1 MHDLAT
7 LRADGYRD
15 ASLTKLKLTEPLD
28 EFPPEIFDTSIASTL
43 EILDL
48 SGTGLSALPSDL
60 GARLPRLRIAFFSNC
75 NFTKF
80 PNVAL
85 AGCPRLEM
93 VAFRKN
99 GMEGFESTTSASADD
114 NNDDDDDDD
123 NNVAFPPQLRWLIL
137 TDNRLT
143 HIPASIGRCARL
155 EKCMLAGNRL
165 KGLPDAMAGCRNLAL
180 LRLAA
185 NQLEALPA
193 WLLTMPKLAFL
204 SFAGNPCSSASAP
217 SSSSALPAAQSTL
230 LPHVDWNQI
239 EIHHVLGEGA
249 SGIISKG
256 TIRSSGNNNNNNN
269 IDDNDNDNDSLT
281 TMSITASRG
290 PSSTLNSRGASGV
303 NTPSLS
309 GTSTPAFS
317 VSGAS
322 VVSAATAATAAT
334 SLSAA
339 STSAV
344 KSTSSLSLSP
354 TTPVA
359 VKIFRGAL
367 TSDGTPY
374 DEMAAC
380 LAAGQHVNLVQ
391 VHGQIRWGEEDGEI
405 ETDEEEAKETEDD
418 KAPAFRG
425 GLIMEL
431 IPPQYRVLGQPPS
444 FDSCTRD
451 CFAAASSAATGDSN
465 RLPVPAALA
474 ILSGVASAAA
484 HLHARG
490 IAHGDLYAH
499 NILVAHSAPAV
510 DPSGADNAAT
520 ATATATHAILSD
532 FGAATLYGR
541 GGGAGAGDGDDTA
554 SNDEEQLAGLEKLE
568 VLAFAHL
575 IEDVVGL
582 MAEEPSVRQQL
593 LRLHGQ
599 CVVPAVAER
608 PAFSTLVKELAALQA
623 AA

>member
-1 MHDLAT
+1 MQDLAT
-7 LRADGYRD
+7 LRAGGYRD
-15 ASLTKLKLTEPLD
+15 AGLTKLKITEPLD
-28 EFPPEIFDTSIASTL
+28 SFPTEILDAGLAASL

-48 SGTGLSALPSDL
+48 SGTGLSALPADL
-60 GARLPRLRIAFFSNC
+60 GTRLPRLRIAFFSGC
-75 NFTKF
+75 HFTQF
-80 PNVAL
+80 PSAL

-99 GMEGFESTTSASADD
+99 GMEGFEGDNPDD
-114 NNDDDDDDD
+114 
-123 NNVAFPPQLRWLIL
+123 VALPPQLRWLIL
-137 TDNRLT
+137 TDNNLT
-143 HIPASIGRCARL
+143 HIPDSVGQCARL
-155 EKCMLAGNRL
+155 EKCMLAGNQL
-165 KGLPDAMAGCRNLAL
+165 TGLPDAMANCRNLTL

-185 NQLEALPA
+185 NQLTSLPT

-204 SFAGNPCSSASAP
+204 SFAGNPCSANSPTKTSTASAP
-217 SSSSALPAAQSTL
+217 SSSTSSS

-256 TIRSSGNNNNNNN
+256 TIRSNNGCSSSGN
-269 IDDNDNDNDSLT
+269 S
-281 TMSITASRG
+281 SRG
-290 PSSTLNSRGASGV
+290 PSSTLNSRGPSGF

-309 GTSTPAFS
+309 GTSTPALS

-322 VVSAATAATAAT
+322 VFSTAS
-334 SLSAA
+334 SLSALSA
-339 STSAV
+339 VSSTST
-344 KSTSSLSLSP
+344 STSTPPSLSLSP
-354 TTPVA
+354 STPVA

-391 VHGQIRWGEEDGEI
+391 VHGQIRWSEDEDNKEDKEESKAEK
-405 ETDEEEAKETEDD
+405 EATKESA
-418 KAPAFRG
+418 APAFRG

-451 CFAAASSAATGDSN
+451 CFDGHAAAGSKL
-465 RLPVPAALA
+465 LPVPAALA
-474 ILSGVASAAA
+474 ILLGVASAAA

-499 NILVAHSAPAV
+499 NILVARGTTSKE
-510 DPSGADNAAT
+510 DND
-520 ATATATHAILSD
+520 ATHAILSD
-532 FGAATLYGR
+532 FGAATLYGS
-541 GGGAGAGDGDDTA
+541 G
-554 SNDEEQLAGLEKLE
+554 SSQDESEANGLAGLEKLE

-575 IEDVVGL
+575 VEDVLGLVG
-582 MAEEPSVRQQL
+582 EEEQSSVRRQL
-593 LRLHGQ
+593 LRLHAQ
-599 CVVPAVAER
+599 CVVPTVADR
-608 PAFSTLVKELAALQA
+608 PVFSTLVKELASL
-623 AA
+623 

>member
-7 LRADGYRD
+7 LRAGGYRD
-15 ASLTKLKLTEPLD
+15 AGLTKLKLTETLD
-28 EFPPEIFDTSIASTL
+28 QFPSEIFNASIATTL

-48 SGTGLSALPSDL
+48 SGTGLSALPADL

-75 NFTKF
+75 NFTTF
-80 PNVAL
+80 PSTAL

-99 GMEGFESTTSASADD
+99 GMEAFEGASERASQDD
-114 NNDDDDDDD
+114 S
-123 NNVAFPPQLRWLIL
+123 VAIFPPQLRWLIL
-137 TDNRLT
+137 TDNRLA

-155 EKCMLAGNRL
+155 EKCMLAGNQL
-165 KGLPDAMAGCRNLAL
+165 TGLPDAMARCQNLTL

-185 NQLEALPA
+185 NRLEALPG
-193 WLLTMPKLAFL
+193 WLLSMPRLAFL
-204 SFAGNPCSSASAP
+204 SFAGNPCSAANALSSAKDTAAPATSAS
-217 SSSSALPAAQSTL
+217 QST

-239 EIHHVLGEGA
+239 EMHHVLGEGA

-256 TIRSSGNNNNNNN
+256 TIRSTIGGSGNAG
-269 IDDNDNDNDSLT
+269 
-281 TMSITASRG
+281 TAASSRG
-290 PSSTLNSRGASGV
+290 PSSALNSCGPSGF

-309 GTSTPAFS
+309 GTSTPALS
-317 VSGAS
+317 VSSGAS
-322 VVSAATAATAAT
+322 SVFSTATS
-334 SLSAA
+334 SLSALSA
-339 STSAV
+339 TTSASAGTNPSS
-344 KSTSSLSLSP
+344 STLSPSPSLSLSP
-354 TTPVA
+354 STPVA

-380 LAAGQHVNLVQ
+380 MAAGQHVNLVQ
-391 VHGQIRWGEEDGEI
+391 VHGQIRWGE
-405 ETDEEEAKETEDD
+405 DEEEDAEEAIEANETKEA
-418 KAPAFRG
+418 APASFRG

-451 CFAAASSAATGDSN
+451 CFDTASDNSH
-465 RLPVPAALA
+465 LPVPAAMA

-499 NILVAHSAPAV
+499 NILVARAV
-510 DPSGADNAAT
+510 DANTADA
-520 ATATATHAILSD
+520 ATHAILSD
-532 FGAATLYGR
+532 FGAATLYGST
-541 GGGAGAGDGDDTA
+541 GLE
-554 SNDEEQLAGLEKLE
+554 SLEKLEKLE

-575 IEDVVGL
+575 VEDVVGL
-582 MAEEPSVRQQL
+582 MAEEPSSIRQQL
-593 LRLHGQ
+593 LRLHEQ
-599 CVVPAVAER
+599 CAVQDVTKR
-608 PAFSTLVKELAALQA
+608 PAFSTLVRELSALQA
-623 AA
+623 VA